1 MNRNEMK
8 IPEGAESGLLL
19 DFPRER
25 KPQKSMKSKPNEG
38 NSNLQQ
44 LEQALRQSMVLSSEI
59 REARRNV
66 PACSYIVHCFENLA
80 FQEFSVSFQVS

>member
-19 DFPRER
+19 DFPLEH

-59 REARRNV
+59 RECTSV
-66 PACSYIVHCFENLA
+66 LVHRTLF
-80 FQEFSVSFQVS
+80 